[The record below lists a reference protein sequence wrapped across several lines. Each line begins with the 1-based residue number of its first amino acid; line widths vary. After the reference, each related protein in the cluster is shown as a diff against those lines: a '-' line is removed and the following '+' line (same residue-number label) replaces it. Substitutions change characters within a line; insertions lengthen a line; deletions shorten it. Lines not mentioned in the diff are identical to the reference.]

1 VSVFVKICG
10 ITNQADALAAV
21 EAGADAL
28 GFMFHPAS
36 PRHVAAA
43 VVGEIVRQLPPHVLT
58 VGVFVNPAVEEARQ
72 IAAAC
77 GLGGIQLHGDE
88 PPELC
93 AQLAPLK
100 VWKAFRIRNADS
112 LQPLPRY
119 AVDAWL
125 LDAYSTKALG
135 GTGECFNWDL
145 ALRAKDLGRPVV
157 LAGGLTP
164 VNIAE
169 AVRQVRPWGVD
180 VSSGVEVAPG
190 QKDHA
195 KVRAFTVAAKA
206 VAQSR

>member
-10 ITNQADALAAV
+10 VTNEADALAAV

-28 GFMFHPAS
+28 GFMFYPAS

-43 VVGEIVRQLPPHVLT
+43 VVSEIVHRLPPQVLT
-58 VGVFVNPAVEEARQ
+58 FGVFVNPVFEEARA
-72 IAAAC
+72 IAASC

-93 AQLAPLK
+93 ARFAPLK
-100 VWKAFRIRNADS
+100 VWKAFRIRDDNS
-112 LQPLPRY
+112 LKPLPRY

-125 LDAYSTKALG
+125 LDAHSFKALG
-135 GTGECFNWDL
+135 GTGERFNWEL
-145 ALRAKDLGRPVV
+145 AVRARSLGRPVV

-164 VNIAE
+164 ENIAD

-180 VSSGVEVAPG
+180 VSSGVEAAPG

-195 KVRAFTVAAKA
+195 KVRAFIRAAKA
-206 VAQSR
+206 GGE

>member
-10 ITNQADALAAV
+10 VTNQVDALAAV

-28 GFMFHPAS
+28 GFMFYPTS

-43 VVGEIVRQLPPHVLT
+43 VVGEIVRRLPPHVLT
-58 VGVFVNPAVEEARQ
+58 VGVFVNPVFEEARD

-88 PPELC
+88 VPELC
-93 AQLAPLK
+93 ARFAPLK
-100 VWKAFRIRNADS
+100 VWKAFRIRDEDS
-112 LQPLPRY
+112 LKPLTRY

-125 LDAYSTKALG
+125 LDAYSAKGLG

-145 ALRAKDLGRPVV
+145 AVRAKSMGRPVV

-164 VNIAE
+164 ENAAE

-180 VSSGVEVAPG
+180 VSSGVETSPG

-195 KVRAFTVAAKA
+195 KVRAFIRAAKA
-206 VAQSR
+206 SGE